1 MPRTPRATRLE
12 AEAVSRDEGSP
23 VAPPVADTSEPSGY
37 WRHGQEAGMRRIA
50 MVVFPGIMALDAV
63 GPLEVFATAN
73 LIAAQTSRGRKL
85 YDLQVVATR
94 DRPVPTSVG
103 MSVNPNCRLEDLPA
117 ALDTVL
123 ISGGL
128 GQEEACKDQRLLDFL
143 RSSSQRVRRIGSICT
158 GAFPLAAAGLLD
170 GRHATTHWA
179 LAAELGRRYPK
190 VTVQVD
196 RIFVRDGNICTSAGV
211 TAGIDLAL
219 ALIEEDHGRVFAL
232 RCARSMVVPFKRAG
246 GQAQFSLQLQAQ
258 FATSPVVQR
267 VQEWAADN
275 LALDLSVTTLAA
287 RASMSERNFARLFR
301 EATGNTPAEFV
312 ERLRVDAA
320 RRLLENPAQRLDS
333 IATECGFGSA
343 DTLRRVFHKHVGTT
357 PSQYRERFASR

>member
-117 ALDTVL
+117 PLDTVL

-128 GQEEACKDQRLLDFL
+128 GQEESREEPPADSDNHAWLLRHPDP
-143 RSSSQRVRRIGSICT
+143 RGKRAHHRRRIPP
-158 GAFPLAAAGLLD
+158 AD
-170 GRHATTHWA
+170 
-179 LAAELGRRYPK
+179 
-190 VTVQVD
+190 D
-196 RIFVRDGNICTSAGV
+196 
-211 TAGIDLAL
+211 
-219 ALIEEDHGRVFAL
+219 
-232 RCARSMVVPFKRAG
+232 
-246 GQAQFSLQLQAQ
+246 SL
-258 FATSPVVQR
+258 
-267 VQEWAADN
+267 
-275 LALDLSVTTLAA
+275 
-287 RASMSERNFARLFR
+287 
-301 EATGNTPAEFV
+301 
-312 ERLRVDAA
+312 
-320 RRLLENPAQRLDS
+320 
-333 IATECGFGSA
+333 
-343 DTLRRVFHKHVGTT
+343 
-357 PSQYRERFASR
+357 